1 VQTLPVREWPGPS
14 KSFDGKGQA
23 MLLLNREDIRR
34 CVELPTLVRVL
45 EKAHRGFSLAAPVVP
60 PRSIILHERQ
70 KAFSLFM
77 PAFLP
82 ASQTLGIKVSSFHPG
97 NAEQG
102 LSTVNGAV
110 LLIAIDSGRL
120 LAMLDSSALTAIRT
134 SAMSALVTD
143 KLCLQTRL
151 NLAVIGAGAQ
161 AAAHIKAMAAVR
173 ELGQVRIFS
182 RSMARSVALAERLS
196 IELAQPV
203 EAVERMEDALADA
216 DIVCT
221 TTSHDS
227 PQPLIGAHQLKPDAH
242 INAIGGSTPQACEI
256 DPRLLGSA
264 QVHVDHLD
272 AACHESGEIAQALA
286 WSVIERRD
294 IREISALVVEQP
306 SPVTRKQGL
315 SYFRSVGHAS
325 QDMVVAACIYD
336 AAVAGHI
343 GQQCDYLR
351 A

>member
-1 VQTLPVREWPGPS
+1 
-14 KSFDGKGQA
+14 
-23 MLLLNREDIRR
+23 MLLLNRSDIER

-45 EKAHRGFSLAAPVVP
+45 EKAHRGFARSAPVVP
-60 PRSIILHERQ
+60 QRSIITHERQ

-97 NAEQG
+97 NAVHG
-102 LSTVNGAV
+102 LSAVNGAV
-110 LLIAIDSGRL
+110 LLIDIASGRL
-120 LAMLDSSALTAIRT
+120 LAMLDSAALTSIRT
-134 SAMSALVTD
+134 SAMSALATD
-143 KLCLQTRL
+143 KLCQQMRL

-161 AAAHIKAMAAVR
+161 ASAHIKAMAAIR
-173 ELGQVRIFS
+173 DLGQVRIFS
-182 RSMARSVALAERLS
+182 RCLARSVALAERLS
-196 IELAQPV
+196 LELSLPV
-203 EAVERMEDALADA
+203 EAVERMEQALADA

-227 PQPLIGAHQLKPDAH
+227 SMPLIGAHQLKPDAH
-242 INAIGGSTPQACEI
+242 INAIGGCTPQACEI
-256 DPRLLGSA
+256 DPRLLGNA

-272 AACHESGEIAQALA
+272 AACRESGEIAQALA
-286 WSVIERRD
+286 LSVIDRKD
-294 IREISALVVEQP
+294 IREISALAVEQL

-325 QDMVVAACIYD
+325 QDMVVAACLYD

-343 GQQCDYLR
+343 GKQCNYLS